1 LLFFHALKRSLC
13 KVLLDLLKNTTI
25 LVVCKS
31 QRRNRLFSCF
41 HRDSPALHCEQR
53 PGAPAD
59 GFDCGCF
66 ASDTGDKLFTL
77 SKYRLILGN
86 INTARINLRDVL
98 PDLLL
103 DKS

>member
-1 LLFFHALKRSLC
+1 LLFFHALKGSLR
-13 KVLLDLLKNTTI
+13 KVLLDLFKNTTV
-25 LVVCKS
+25 LMVCKS

-41 HRDSPALHCEQR
+41 YRDSSALHCEQR

-59 GFDCGCF
+59 GFDRGCF
-66 ASDTGDKLFTL
+66 VNGTGDKLFTL
-77 SKYRLILGN
+77 PKHRLVLGN
-86 INTARINLRDVL
+86 INTAGINLWDVL